1 MSDDPPRSSGY
12 KYGGF
17 ESGLRDADGKEKPA
31 YNGFRLPLA
40 VEGYG
45 NEDVLWGLVRP
56 QRAAGKVT
64 IERRI
69 TGYKTWRTL
78 KTIDT
83 TSSGVYALKTPRKKG
98 QHYRVEVDRA
108 RRHHLHRSVGQV
120 VLGSRPGA
128 PESGSARYLSHEEAV
143 EPMER
148 SGSAGQRRGRGS
160 DRAGRGHVPVR
171 RR

>member
-17 ESGLRDADGKEKPA
+17 ESGPADADGKEKPA

-56 QRAAGKVT
+56 QRAATKVT

-83 TSSGVYALKTPRKKG
+83 TTSGVYALKTPAQEGPALPR
-98 QHYRVEVDRA
+98 EVDRA
-108 RRHHLHRSVGQV
+108 RRHHLHRPVGQEL
-120 VLGSRPGA
+120 LGSRPGA

-143 EPMER
+143 EP
-148 SGSAGQRRGRGS
+148 
-160 DRAGRGHVPVR
+160 
-171 RR
+171 